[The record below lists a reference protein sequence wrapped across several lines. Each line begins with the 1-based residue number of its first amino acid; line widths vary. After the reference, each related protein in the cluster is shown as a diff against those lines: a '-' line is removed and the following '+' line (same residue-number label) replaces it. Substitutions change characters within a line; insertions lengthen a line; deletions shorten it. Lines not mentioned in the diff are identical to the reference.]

1 MGKVRSRI
9 LAMLMAMI
17 LCLGL
22 LPAPALAYEQDIVTD
37 GTVTIDGDDNT
48 QTGEDEEKDESD
60 QEEIVV
66 PELFRVTLRTGQESV
81 LTYQPITVKEGE
93 TVDLPTPKM
102 NEGYTFL
109 YWYDVET
116 GEEWASDMPVTRD
129 MTLAIHYSK
138 QVETLDISF
147 ICTEGFFVGDDGPYK
162 ADLISTTGSSIVVT
176 PPEAPVRDGYRFVG
190 WATED
195 GTMWTDFSVPITEDL
210 TLYAVW
216 ESLATF
222 TVTFDVGTSAISAPR
237 PQTVNGGQ
245 TIDAPEEPLLD
256 GYRFV
261 GWYVDEQTLWDFDMP
276 VTEDMTLFAG
286 WDYDRFNFT
295 NSSSAFGSGRTYE
308 ITGKYLEALQ
318 TGLDAAAWEVVSRR
332 MSGEWGGSCYG
343 MSTLFSLRYARRID
357 PGYFQSGADVL
368 YDLAKPVSSETVFN
382 LINYYHLQQATPHGG
397 TYIFRDRYS
406 NRTDNQELVELL
418 QNGSGP
424 VVVSFV
430 FGKKYYTYDEIASGN
445 GSGHAIVAMNCEKN
459 TDGSYSISIW
469 DPNQR
474 TMDTMV
480 ISKDYK
486 SIRFTGILSAL
497 NYGEYAVI
505 TTNQPVSQASS
516 TFDCVNIQEYLSGKT
531 VSVQESISDNIFDT
545 TLSSYTLTAEN
556 GDYVEFRDG
565 KYISGTMELG
575 LNLFVE
581 GDGTAT
587 ADFVLPDSGSYTIA
601 VPENSAGEIS
611 LLLGDYY
618 VSADSE
624 GLKNFKVTD
633 DGQII
638 ISSDRAASQTLSITS
653 DALGNSWNS
662 VTVSGTDTGLTVDVG
677 DEKVTVASDSNISA
691 TVTGSN
697 VFTQKASTAQTVSVT
712 PAGVTVST
720 SSGSLTTDET
730 LEDPASS
737 NPFTDVPADAYYH
750 DAVLWAVENGITSG
764 TSATTFSPNAVCTR
778 AQAVTFLWRAAGSPE
793 PGIAENPFTDV
804 ASDSYYYKAVLWAV
818 EKGITSGTSATTFSP
833 NVTCS
838 RAQIVTFLWRGQ
850 QSPSV
855 STSGAFTDVS
865 ADAYYAKAVDWAVSG
880 GITSGTSATTF
891 SPNANCTRAQ
901 IVTFLWRAYQG

>member
-865 ADAYYAKAVDWAVSG
+865 ADAYYAKAVDWAVSE

-891 SPNANCTRAQ
+891 SPNANCTSAQ

>member
-295 NSSSAFGSGRTYE
+295 NSLPAFGSGRTYE

-343 MSTLFSLRYARRID
+343 MSTLFSLRYAGRID

-516 TFDCVNIQEYLSGKT
+516 TFDYVNIQEYLSGKT

-653 DALGNSWNS
+653 DALGDSWNS

-737 NPFTDVPADAYYH
+737 NPFTDVSADAYYH
-750 DAVLWAVENGITSG
+750 DAVLWAVEKGITSG

-833 NVTCS
+833 NATCS
-838 RAQIVTFLWRGQ
+838 RAQIVTFLWRAQ

-855 STSGAFTDVS
+855 SASSAFTDVG
-865 ADAYYAKAVDWAVSG
+865 ADAYYAKAVDWAVSE

>member
-343 MSTLFSLRYARRID
+343 MSTLFSLRYAGRID

-516 TFDCVNIQEYLSGKT
+516 TFDYVNIQEYLSGKT

-855 STSGAFTDVS
+855 SASGAFTDVS
-865 ADAYYAKAVDWAVSG
+865 ADAYYAKAVDWAVSE

>member
-865 ADAYYAKAVDWAVSG
+865 ADAYYAKAVDWAVSE

>member
-1 MGKVRSRI
+1 MGQAKLRI
-9 LAMLMAMI
+9 LAMLMAI
-17 LCLGL
+17 ALCLGL

-48 QTGEDEEKDESD
+48 QTGEDEGKDESG

-66 PELFRVTLRTGQESV
+66 PKLFRVTLRTGQESV
-81 LTYQPITVKEGE
+81 RTYRPILVNEGE
-93 TVDLPTPKM
+93 TADLPTPQM
-102 NEGYTFL
+102 SEGYTFL

-116 GEEWASDMPVTRD
+116 GEEWTSEMPVTRD

-147 ICTEGFFVGDDGPYK
+147 ICTEGFFVGNDGPYK
-162 ADLISTTGSSIVVT
+162 SDLISTNDSSIVVT
-176 PPEAPVRDGYRFVG
+176 PPEDPVRENYRFVG
-190 WATED
+190 WATGD
-195 GTMWTDFSVPITEDL
+195 GTMWTDFSTPITEDL

-222 TVTFDVGTSAISAPR
+222 TVTFDVGTSAISAPQ
-237 PQTVNGGQ
+237 PQTVHGGQ
-245 TIDAPEEPLLD
+245 TIDTPEEPLLD

-261 GWYVDEQTLWDFDMP
+261 GWYVDEQTPWDFNTP

-286 WDYDRFNFT
+286 WDYDRFNFI

-308 ITGKYLEALQ
+308 ITGKYLEALKS
-318 TGLDAAAWEVVSRR
+318 GLSSADWRFVYDYMTDSW
-332 MSGEWGGSCYG
+332 SGSCFG
-343 MSTLFSLRYARRID
+343 MSAVYALRYAGRID

-368 YDLAKPVSSETVFN
+368 YDLATPKSDQTIFN

-397 TYIFRDRYS
+397 TYFFELPYLK
-406 NRTDNQELVELL
+406 RTYNQELVELL
-418 QNGSGP
+418 QSGVGP

-430 FGKKYYTYDEIASGN
+430 FGEKYYSVDEIQRGDS
-445 GSGHAIVAMNCEKN
+445 SGHAIVAMDCETNK
-459 TDGSYSISIW
+459 DGSYSILIW

-480 ISKDYK
+480 ISKDYQ
-486 SIRFTGILSAL
+486 SIRFTSILSAL

-505 TTNQPVSQASS
+505 TTNQPVAQASS
-516 TFDCVNIQEYLSGKT
+516 TFDYINIQEYLSGKA
-531 VSVQESISDNIFDT
+531 VSAQTSTSANIFDT
-545 TLSSYTLTAEN
+545 TLSSYTLTAGN
-556 GDYVEFRDG
+556 GEYVEFRDG

-587 ADFVLPDSGSYTIA
+587 ADFVLPDSSSYTLV
-601 VPENSAGEIS
+601 VPEDSAGEVS

-618 VSADSE
+618 VSADSD
-624 GLKNFKVTD
+624 GLKSLKITD
-633 DGQII
+633 DGQIS
-638 ISSDRAASQTLSITS
+638 ISSDRAAPQTLSVTS
-653 DALGNSWNS
+653 DALGDSWNS
-662 VTVSGTDTGLTVDVG
+662 VTVSGTDTGLAVDVG
-677 DEKVTVASDSNISA
+677 DEEVAVTSDSNISA

-720 SSGSLTTDET
+720 ASGSLTAEET
-730 LEDPASS
+730 PEKPADS
-737 NPFTDVPADAYYH
+737 NPFTDVPSDAYYH

-764 TSATTFSPNAVCTR
+764 TGATTFSPNAACTR

-818 EKGITSGTSATTFSP
+818 EKGITSGTSAATFSP
-833 NVTCS
+833 NATCS
-838 RAQIVTFLWRGQ
+838 RAQIVTFLWRAQ

-855 STSGAFTDVS
+855 SASGAFTDVG
-865 ADAYYAKAVDWAVSG
+865 ADAYYAKAVDWAVSE

-891 SPNANCTRAQ
+891 SPNADCTRAQ
-901 IVTFLWRAYQG
+901 IVTFLWRSYEN

>member
-516 TFDCVNIQEYLSGKT
+516 TFDYVNIQEYLSGKT

-764 TSATTFSPNAVCTR
+764 TSATTFSPNAACTR

-865 ADAYYAKAVDWAVSG
+865 ADAYYAKAVDWAVSE

>member
-737 NPFTDVPADAYYH
+737 NPFTDVSADAYYH
-750 DAVLWAVENGITSG
+750 DAVLWAVEKGITSG
-764 TSATTFSPNAVCTR
+764 TSATTFSPNTVCTR

-865 ADAYYAKAVDWAVSG
+865 ADAYYAKAVDWAVSE
-880 GITSGTSATTF
+880 GITSGTSVTTF